1 MSMHEIEIQGDYQH
15 PATGRSYP
23 WSATYL
29 TRGCEVEVRLTVTLT
44 QERKTFQD
52 RRVISFD
59 EAASSASSA
68 VVDYA
73 KKLITDYWVK

>member
-1 MSMHEIEIQGDYQH
+1 MNEIEIRGDYQH

-29 TRGCEVEVRLTVTLT
+29 TCGSEVEVRLTVTLLL
-44 QERKTFQD
+44 ERTTFQVH
-52 RRVISFD
+52 RVILFD
-59 EAASSASSA
+59 EATSSASSA

-73 KKLITDYWVK
+73 KKTIRDYWIK